1 MLYRYIL
8 ATSATSLLAL
18 LGYMKQNP
26 TATLL
31 CPAHTGFF
39 LTVSLATNLL
49 NLWIFFPWTHE
60 VLETYMNAEKSG
72 ADEQVVKKARMNF
85 GIVHGIANLINYG
98 TMMANLVFLYKL
110 TTAHMA

>member
-1 MLYRYIL
+1 
-8 ATSATSLLAL
+8 
-18 LGYMKQNP
+18 
-26 TATLL
+26 
-31 CPAHTGFF
+31 
-39 LTVSLATNLL
+39 
-49 NLWIFFPWTHE
+49 
-60 VLETYMNAEKSG
+60 MNAEKSG